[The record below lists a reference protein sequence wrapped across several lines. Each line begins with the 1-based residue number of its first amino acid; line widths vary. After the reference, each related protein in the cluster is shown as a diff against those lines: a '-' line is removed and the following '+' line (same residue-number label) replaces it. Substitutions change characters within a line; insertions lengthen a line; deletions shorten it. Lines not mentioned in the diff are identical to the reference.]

1 MKYLLSFLIFYVGF
15 FGYCQAQTDSCEFLL
30 NKLRSKTITDSERKQ
45 LRTLALGIQ
54 NRGQS
59 LDESKHDYAS
69 SLRLV
74 SFATAIFNALGDTLN
89 EANNRKFKGYLL
101 GRFKR
106 FAEGKAEIQQA
117 INLFQLKKADWGVA
131 VSQFDLSRLFEFE
144 NKPDSALFYCNIA
157 ISYWKGKGNT
167 SRIFLNQ
174 NMLINLLTKLNRLTE
189 AKLLQTES
197 SKMAEDPEQHWQG
210 LLDFYVVSENLFKAA
225 KEFKSAEDYKI
236 LYEKKVMDLKKE
248 GITAISYFTEAR

>member
-1 MKYLLSFLIFYVGF
+1 MKYLLSFLIIFIGF

-30 NKLRSKTITDSERKQ
+30 NKLRSETITDSEKKQ
-45 LRTLALGIQ
+45 LRTLAFGIQ

-101 GRFKR
+101 GRFKK
-106 FAEGKAEIQQA
+106 FAEGKAEILQA

-144 NKPDSALFYCNIA
+144 NKLDSALFYCNVA
-157 ISYWKGKGNT
+157 ISYWKAKGNDA
-167 SRIFLNQ
+167 RIFLTQ
-174 NMLINLLTKLNRLTE
+174 NMLINLLTKSKRLAE

-197 SKMAEDPEQHWQG
+197 SKMAEEPEQHWQG
-210 LLDFYVVSENLFKAA
+210 LLDFYVVSEYLFKAA
-225 KEFKSAEDYKI
+225 REFKTAKI
-236 LYEKKVMDLKKE
+236 YQTLYATKVLDLKKE
-248 GITAISYFTEAR
+248 GVIAISYFEEIK